1 MSSGGGSSSR
11 RRVLLNTV
19 AVDVGCSCRKP
30 RLFLHSLLKPGSK
43 SKPSSSSSTSS
54 SSANHHRRFLSRSHS
69 HSSFTAA
76 ISPPAAAAAADHSLQ
91 YLLDAEADVARSAK
105 AVRGFGRIDDEGVA
119 VEKDSHDPYLDFRHS
134 MLQMILEN
142 QIYTKDD
149 LRELLNCF
157 LQLNSPHYHG
167 VIVRAFT
174 EIWNGVFCDRPAAG
188 HHSPLLHFAYKS
200 WEY

>member
-1 MSSGGGSSSR
+1 MPNGSNSR
-11 RRVLLNTV
+11 RRLLLNTV

-30 RLFLHSLLKPGSK
+30 KLFLHSLLKPSSK
-43 SKPSSSSSTSS
+43 SKPSSTSTSS
-54 SSANHHRRFLSRSHS
+54 SSSNASNHHRRFLSHTY
-69 HSSFTAA
+69 SSSAATDDSTAN
-76 ISPPAAAAAADHSLQ
+76 AAAAAADHSLQ

-119 VEKDSHDPYLDFRHS
+119 VEKESHDPYLDFRHS

-157 LQLNSPHYHG
+157 LQLNSPYYHG

-174 EIWNGVFCDRPAAG
+174 EIWNGFSCARPAAG
-188 HHSPLLHFAYKS
+188 HHSPLLHFAY
-200 WEY
+200 

>member
-1 MSSGGGSSSR
+1 MSNGGSSSR
-11 RRVLLNTV
+11 RRLLLNTV

-30 RLFLHSLLKPGSK
+30 RHFLRSLLKPSSK
-43 SKPSSSSSTSS
+43 PKPSSSSSTYSS
-54 SSANHHRRFLSRSHS
+54 NHHKRFLSHS
-69 HSSFTAA
+69 HSSSTTADDD
-76 ISPPAAAAAADHSLQ
+76 SPYASAAAAAAADHSLQ

-157 LQLNSPHYHG
+157 LQLNSPYYHG

-174 EIWNGVFCDRPAAG
+174 EIWNGVFCARPAAG
-188 HHSPLLHFAYKS
+188 HHSPLLHFSYKS
-200 WEY
+200 WEV